1 MIQSTFKLRVVFTL
15 LVLAL
20 GSGAS
25 TLHAASSQTAY
36 TPSMSDYCVQPPF
49 LAGYV
54 PPQVLFTMGKDHKF
68 YYPAYNDASDING
81 DGKLEIGYTHS
92 FDYYGYFDSYK
103 CYNYNSSGGRFEP
116 YGDTTDKYCTGTN
129 AGMWSGNF
137 LNWAT
142 MSRAD
147 VIKLVIY
154 GGYRTADNQGTNY
167 DEISGEWIPQDGHIW
182 GKEYFDGATT
192 SGGSGLGDAAKLFP
206 TAVSGKRALF
216 CVNGTTANG
225 NNISQLKVIPDAT
238 QVSDTSS
245 HSAGVGVTVT
255 GGLRAWN
262 WVNVD
267 GNTNICSDSNIDLN
281 GDGAAESAYLRGL
294 AKYNVSVKVCDPS
307 SGFINDATW
316 ETKHCKAYGSNYRS
330 VGLMQI
336 YGETANSAKV
346 CSKDMYTSCT
356 SDNTC
361 SSIGKGQCVN
371 AANMF
376 FGMIAGS
383 YQNPKAGGYIRKDV
397 YSINEETNQTN
408 GQFQTSA
415 SSGKGLLIKS
425 IEQFKAQASY
435 PLNTQWGNPIGE
447 ILYEG
452 MRYWAGKGTPTSAF
466 VSGIS
471 NGSNGDN
478 GNYSSQPAWDTP
490 ATLYPACSMRFNLVF
505 SDVYNSFDDDQLPGS
520 AFNSS
525 FTGDLA
531 NLNVQTLANQIG
543 NNEAL
548 GSGASMV
555 VGESLTSNSTT
566 TDLSGRCGSKTSID
580 GMGNVRGLC
589 PAEGDLK
596 GSYYPAAVA
605 LYGHNS
611 MLANTNTPNVLT
623 YVVAFTSNV
632 PEARVT
638 TAAGTQALVMPY
650 GKSVSSSFGWNCS
663 TTNTTFNVA
672 NVTDAASASVP
683 NLKIDAKPGY
693 TTSSCPSMATVGYYV
708 LDRQYNSSNQLNY
721 IQFLTSFD
729 DLGGGDYDLDVL
741 AKYTVCAAG
750 NSNCSDLTG
759 SQVRVTVERMYS
771 SAGNPDA
778 FGFTIAGVGS
788 SLSGTYM
795 IVQHTSSP
803 PSGSSWAST
812 PLTTTSKSMTFQ
824 ASDSTVSLPKP
835 PLWYAAK
842 YGGFKDTD
850 GTGLPY
856 TDATCDPATRNGATR
871 NTRCNQW
878 DSVGNGTPDNYFLV
892 TDPSKMEAQLR
903 LALDSILARVAS
915 GTAAS
920 ILNNSQG
927 SGASLIQA
935 VFFPR
940 KDFDNGTSGYWIGE
954 LYNMW
959 YYLDPFLQTTSI
971 REDTNKDYK
980 LNLKDDRIAQFYFD
994 SSQNKT
1000 LVQLYSD
1007 ANGDGTPD
1015 SASPDVVVDPDAISS
1030 LWKAGRTLWNRNPS
1044 SSYDPRL
1051 LYTHTDDTTLD
1062 IFNSNSLAKFTT
1074 LTSAYSPALQNK
1086 STILSLLGM
1095 SDVTKTGKVI
1105 DYINGIDQSADSDGT
1120 LYRNRKISISN
1131 CGVTSSNLES
1141 TSTDSCYRVWKLGDI
1156 VTSTPKVVS
1165 TVSQNSYNNVAPNG
1179 YNDQTYANFIKSTTY
1194 QNRGMVF
1201 VGGNDG
1207 MLHAFRLGVLKELSG
1222 RYDKAQFYY
1231 AGNPADSTSKLGREE
1246 WSFIPKQALP
1256 YLPYL
1261 KDPAYCHIYYVDKS
1275 PSLIDA
1281 SVIKP
1286 SSCSSANYWDCTKST
1301 DGSTWK
1307 TVLVGGMGYGGAAK
1321 WNGDS
1326 TYTAPTNSVKTP
1338 VKGTSATTGV
1348 GYSSYFA
1355 LDVTDPTTPKY
1366 LWEFPGSTSAVGQL
1380 GFSTTGPAFV
1390 RIAGKVKATD
1400 GVTDTAVP
1408 DHTKNG
1414 RWFAVFASGPTG
1426 YIDTVQH
1433 AFLGQSDQQLRIF
1446 VVDLATGALV
1456 RTIDKFADN
1465 STLPANAFAGSLST
1479 SVIDT
1484 DRANTASSGWY
1495 SDDAIYIG
1503 YTQQASDGTWTQ
1515 GGVIRVLTKE
1525 SNDPSTWAASSL
1537 ISGIGPVTTSVAKLQ
1552 DRAKKNLWLYFGTG
1566 RYFFKGDDGT
1576 GQRVLYGVKE
1586 PCYSTSSRG
1595 ARFTLSSVTGGTDND
1610 LDPTCTDASPSGLV
1624 NQSGTDSTA
1633 PALTLGATDP
1643 GWYINLDGADSAN
1656 SINAERVI
1664 TDPIASTAG
1673 AVFFTTLKPSG
1684 DVCKFGGDTLIWAV
1698 RYDTGGAPPSAAMQG
1713 KALIQ
1718 VSTGAFSQISLQSA
1732 FGSSSKRYNQRRLA
1746 SAISGVPPVSQG
1758 LSLVTNPPPVKKFLH
1773 VREK

>member
-1 MIQSTFKLRVVFTL
+1 MIQGSFKLGAVLTAL
-15 LVLAL
+15 ALAL
-20 GSGAS
+20 GSGA
-25 TLHAASSQTAY
+25 TMLHAASSQTTYA
-36 TPSMSDYCVQPPF
+36 PSMSDYCVQPPF

-68 YYPAYNDASDING
+68 YYPAYNDASDIDG
-81 DGKLEIGYTHS
+81 DGQLEISYKND
-92 FDYYGYFDSYK
+92 FEYYGYFDSYK
-103 CYNYNSSGGRFEP
+103 CYNYTSGRFEP
-116 YGDTTDKYCTGTN
+116 YGNTSSKYCTGTN
-129 AGMWSGNF
+129 AGKWSGNF
-137 LNWAT
+137 LNWVA

-167 DEISGEWIPQDGHIW
+167 DEISGEYIPQDGHIW
-182 GKEYFDGATT
+182 GKEYV
-192 SGGSGLGDAAKLFP
+192 GSDAASLFP
-206 TAVSGKRALF
+206 GGVSNSRALF
-216 CVNGTTANG
+216 CVNGVTTNG
-225 NNISQLKVIPDAT
+225 NSISQLNVIPEADKIKN
-238 QVSDTSS
+238 SS
-245 HSAGVGVTVT
+245 GNYVT
-255 GGLRAWN
+255 GLRAWN

-267 GNTNICSDSNIDLN
+267 GNSNICSGTAIDLN
-281 GDGAAESAYLRGL
+281 NDGQAESATLTGL

-316 ETKHCKAYGSNYRS
+316 ETKHCKQYGSNYRS
-330 VGLMQI
+330 IGLMQL
-336 YGETANSAKV
+336 YGETSSSAKV

-356 SDNTC
+356 SDSTC
-361 SSIGKGQCVN
+361 SSISKGQCVN

-376 FGMIAGS
+376 FGLIAGS
-383 YQNPKAGGYIRKDV
+383 YQNPKAGGFIRKDV
-397 YSINEETNQTN
+397 YSINEETNQSN

-452 MRYWAGKGTPTSAF
+452 MRYWAGKGTPTSDF
-466 VSGIS
+466 VSSIS
-471 NGSNGDN
+471 SGSNGDN
-478 GNYSSQPAWDTP
+478 SNYASKPDWDTP
-490 ATLYPACSMRFNLVF
+490 ATLYPTCSMRFNLVF

-520 AFNSS
+520 AFNTS
-525 FTGDLA
+525 FSGDLT
-531 NLNVQTLANQIG
+531 NLNVQTLADRIG
-543 NNEAL
+543 NNESL
-548 GSGASMV
+548 GTSMV
-555 VGESLTSNSTT
+555 VGESLATSS
-566 TDLSGRCGSKTSID
+566 LSGRCDNKTSIA
-580 GMGNVRGLC
+580 GMGSVRGLC

-611 MLANTNTPNVLT
+611 MLANTNTSNVLT

-638 TAAGTQALVMPY
+638 TADGTQALIMPY
-650 GKSVSSSFGWNCS
+650 GKSVSSSYGWNCT
-663 TTNTTFNVA
+663 TTNTTFTVA
-672 NVTDAASASVP
+672 GVRDATNTSVP
-683 NLKIDAKPGY
+683 NLKIDAKSGY

-708 LDRQYNSSNQLNY
+708 LDKMYNSSNKLNY
-721 IQFLTSFD
+721 IQFLTSYD

-759 SQVRVTVERMYS
+759 SQVRVTVERVYS
-771 SAGNPDA
+771 SAGNPNA
-778 FGFTIAGVGS
+778 FGFTVAGVG

-803 PSGSSWAST
+803 PSGTSWATTST
-812 PLTTTSKSMTFQ
+812 PLPTTSQSMIFNA
-824 ASDSTVSLPKP
+824 ASSTVTLPKP

-856 TDATCDPATRNGATR
+856 TDDTCDPATRGSNTR

-878 DSVGNGTPDNYFLV
+878 DTVGNGTPDNYFLV

-940 KDFDNGTSGYWIGE
+940 KDFDNGTSGYWVGE

-971 REDTNKDYK
+971 REDTNKDFS
-980 LNLKDDRIAQFYFD
+980 LNLRNDRIAQFYFD

-1000 LVQLYSD
+1000 QVQLYSD
-1007 ANGDGTPD
+1007 ANGDGSPD
-1015 SASPDVVVDPDAISS
+1015 SATPDVVVDPDAISS
-1030 LWKAGRTLWNRNPS
+1030 LWKAGRSLWSRNPTS
-1044 SSYDPRL
+1044 DPRL
-1051 LYTHTDDTTLD
+1051 LYTHTDDSTLD
-1062 IFNSNSLAKFTT
+1062 IFNNNSLTKFTT
-1074 LTSAYSPALQNK
+1074 LTSAYNPALQNK

-1095 SDVTKTGKVI
+1095 SDITKTGKVI
-1105 DYINGIDQSADSDGT
+1105 DYINGSDQSADSDGT
-1120 LYRNRKISISN
+1120 LYRSRKVSISN
-1131 CGVTSSNLES
+1131 CGITSTNLES
-1141 TSTDSCYRVWKLGDI
+1141 TSSDSCYRVWKLGDI

-1165 TVSQNSYNNVAPNG
+1165 TVSQNSYNNAVPNG
-1179 YNDQTYANFIKSTTY
+1179 YNDQTYTKFLNSSTY

-1201 VGGNDG
+1201 VGSNDG

-1231 AGNPADSTSKLGREE
+1231 SGSPATSSSNLGREE

-1261 KDPAYCHIYYVDKS
+1261 KDTAYCHLYYVDKS

-1286 SSCSSANYWDCTKST
+1286 STCSSSANYWDCTKSS
-1301 DGSTWK
+1301 DGSTWE

-1326 TYTAPTNSVKTP
+1326 TYTAPTDSVKTP
-1338 VKGTSATTGV
+1338 VKGTSTATGV

-1366 LWEFPGSTSAVGQL
+1366 LWEFPGTTSAVGQL

-1400 GVTDTAVP
+1400 GVTDTASP

-1433 AFLGQSDQQLRIF
+1433 TFLGQSDQQLRIF
-1446 VVDLATGALV
+1446 IVDLATGALV

-1465 STLPANAFAGSLST
+1465 TTLPTYAFAGSLST

-1484 DRANTASSGWY
+1484 DRWNSGSSGWY
-1495 SDDAIYIG
+1495 SDDAVYIG
-1503 YTQQASDGTWTQ
+1503 YVQKASDGTWTN
-1515 GGVIRVLTKE
+1515 GGVIRLLTKE
-1525 SNDPSTWAASSL
+1525 STDPSTWVASPL
-1537 ISGIGPVTTSVAKLQ
+1537 ISGIGPVTTSVTKLQ
-1552 DRAKKNLWLYFGTG
+1552 DRSNKNLWLYFGTG
-1566 RYFFKGDDGT
+1566 RYFFKGDDAT

-1586 PCYSTSSRG
+1586 PCYSTINRY
-1595 ARFTLSSVTGGTDND
+1595 ARTGLNNINGGTDND
-1610 LDPTCTDASPSGLV
+1610 IDSTCTDSSPSGLV
-1624 NQSGTDSTA
+1624 NQSGSASSA
-1633 PALTLGATDP
+1633 PATTLSTNAP
-1643 GWYINLDGADSAN
+1643 GWYINLDGADSTN

-1664 TDPIASTAG
+1664 TDPVASAAG

-1732 FGSSSKRYNQRRLA
+1732 FSSSNQRYNSRRL
-1746 SAISGVPPVSQG
+1746 STAISGVPPVSQG

-1773 VREK
+1773 VKEK

>member
-1 MIQSTFKLRVVFTL
+1 MKCRLDMPG
-15 LVLAL
+15 LVLAAL
-20 GSGAS
+20 LLAFWGEG
-25 TLHAASSQTAY
+25 TPLHAASSQTTY

-68 YYPAYNDASDING
+68 YYPAYNDASDIDG
-81 DGKLEIGYTHS
+81 DGQLETGYTHS
-92 FDYYGYFDSYK
+92 YDYYGYFDSHK

-116 YGDTTDKYCTGTN
+116 YGEVDAQKYCTGTN

-154 GGYRTADNQGTNY
+154 GGYRTSDNQGNAY
-167 DEISGEWIPQDGHIW
+167 DVISGEYIPQDGHIW
-182 GKEYFDGATT
+182 GKEYLGSDASKLFP
-192 SGGSGLGDAAKLFP
+192 SGGSN
-206 TAVSGKRALF
+206 RALF
-216 CVNGTTANG
+216 CVNGTTVGG

-238 QVSDTSS
+238 AVS
-245 HSAGVGVTVT
+245 GVTVT

-267 GNTNICSDSNIDLN
+267 GNSNICSDNAIDLN
-281 GDGAAESAYLRGL
+281 GDGQAESATLTGL
-294 AKYNVSVKVCDPS
+294 TKYNVSVKVCDPA
-307 SGFINDATW
+307 SGFITDANW
-316 ETKHCKAYGSNYRS
+316 EAKHCKAYGTNYRS
-330 VGLMQI
+330 VGLMQL

-346 CSKDMYTSCT
+346 CSKDMYTACT
-356 SDNTC
+356 SDSSC

-383 YQNPKAGGYIRKDV
+383 YQNPKAGGYIRKDI
-397 YSINEETNQTN
+397 YSINEETNQSN

-425 IEQFKAQASY
+425 IEQFKAQSSY

-452 MRYWAGKGTPTSAF
+452 MRYWAGKGTPTSDF
-466 VSGIS
+466 VAGIS

-478 GNYSSQPAWDTP
+478 GNYSSQPDWDTP

-525 FTGDLA
+525 FSGDLP
-531 NLNVQTLANQIG
+531 NLNVQTLANRIW
-543 NNEAL
+543 NNENMNGTTL
-548 GSGASMV
+548 NKMV
-555 VGESLTSNSTT
+555 VGESG
-566 TDLSGRCGSKTSID
+566 TDTSGRCDSKDVSVS
-580 GMGNVRGLC
+580 GMGAIRGLC

-611 MLANTNTPNVLT
+611 LLSNTSTPNALT

-632 PEARVT
+632 PEIKVT
-638 TAAGTQALVMPY
+638 TAANTQALIMPY
-650 GKSVSSSFGWNCS
+650 GKSVSNSYGWNC
-663 TTNTTFNVA
+663 TTSNTNFNVA
-672 NVTDAASASVP
+672 RVTDAAGKLVS
-683 NLKIDAKPGY
+683 NLSIDAKSGS
-693 TTSSCPSMATVGYYV
+693 TTSSCPPMATVGYYV
-708 LDRQYNSSNQLNY
+708 LDTEYDSSNNLKYVKFN
-721 IQFLTSFD
+721 TSFD
-729 DLGGGDYDLDVL
+729 DLGGTDYDLDVL
-741 AKYTVCAAG
+741 AEYTVCASGAT
-750 NSNCSDLTG
+750 NSNCAAANPTG
-759 SQVRVTVERMYS
+759 DQVWVQVKRVYS

-778 FGFTIAGVGS
+778 FGFTIAGVGDS
-788 SLSGTYM
+788 SGAYM
-795 IVQHTSSP
+795 IVQHTASP
-803 PSGSSWAST
+803 PSGSSWANTTT
-812 PLTTTSKSMTFQ
+812 PLPTTSQSMTFH
-824 ASDSTVSLPKP
+824 ASSATVSLPKP

-842 YGGFKDTD
+842 YGGFKDSE

-856 TDATCDPATRNGATR
+856 TDATCDPATRGSNTR
-871 NTRCNQW
+871 NTRCNEW
-878 DSVGNGTPDNYFLV
+878 DTVGNGTPDNYFLV
-892 TDPSKMEAQLR
+892 TDPSKMEEQLR
-903 LALDSILARVAS
+903 KALDSILARVAS

-1015 SASPDVVVDPDAISS
+1015 SATPDVVVDPDTISS
-1030 LWKAGRTLWNRNPS
+1030 LWKAGKTLWTRNPTS
-1044 SSYDPRL
+1044 DPRL
-1051 LYTHTDDTTLD
+1051 LYTHTDDSSLD
-1062 IFNSNSLAKFTT
+1062 IFNSNSLTKFTT
-1074 LTSAYSPALQNK
+1074 LTSAYNPALQNK

-1105 DYINGIDQSADSDGT
+1105 DYINGSDQSADSDGT
-1120 LYRNRKISISN
+1120 RYRNRKVSIDN
-1131 CGVTSSNLES
+1131 CGVSSTNLEP

-1165 TVSQNSYNNVAPNG
+1165 TVSQNSYNLTVPNG
-1179 YNDQTYANFIKSTTY
+1179 YNDQTYAAFLKSSTY

-1201 VGGNDG
+1201 AGSNDG
-1207 MLHAFRLGVLKELSG
+1207 MLHAFRLGILKELSG
-1222 RYDKAQFYY
+1222 RFDKAQFYY
-1231 AGNPADSTSKLGREE
+1231 SGSPATSSSNLGREE

-1286 SSCSSANYWDCTKST
+1286 STCSSSANYWDCVKST

-1321 WNGDS
+1321 WNGDPA
-1326 TYTAPTNSVKTP
+1326 YNAPTDSVKTP
-1338 VKGTSATTGV
+1338 IKGTTAATGV

-1355 LDVTDPTTPKY
+1355 LDVTNPATPTY
-1366 LWEFPGSTSAVGQL
+1366 LWEFPGTTSAVGQL

-1390 RIAGKVKATD
+1390 RIAGKVKASN
-1400 GVTDTAVP
+1400 GVTDTTAP

-1426 YIDTVQH
+1426 YIDTVKH
-1433 AFLGQSDQQLRIF
+1433 TFTGQSDQQLRIF

-1465 STLPANAFAGSLST
+1465 TTLPANAFAGSLST
-1479 SVIDT
+1479 GVIDT
-1484 DRANTASSGWY
+1484 DRWNSASTGWY
-1495 SDDAIYIG
+1495 SDDAVYIG
-1503 YTQQASDGTWTQ
+1503 YVQQASDGTWTN
-1515 GGVIRVLTKE
+1515 GGVIRLVTKE
-1525 SNDPSTWAASSL
+1525 NTDPSTWVASSL
-1537 ISGIGPVTTSVAKLQ
+1537 ISNGIGPVTTSVTKLQ
-1552 DRAKKNLWLYFGTG
+1552 DRSNKNLWLYFGTG
-1566 RYFFKGDDGT
+1566 RYFFKGDDGI
-1576 GQRVLYGVKE
+1576 GQRTLYGIKE
-1586 PCYSTSSRG
+1586 PCYSTANRY
-1595 ARFTLSSVTGGTDND
+1595 ARTGLGNITGGTDND
-1610 LDPTCTDASPSGLV
+1610 IDPTCTDSSPSGLV
-1624 NQSGTDSTA
+1624 NQSGTSSSAPNTTISKTA
-1633 PALTLGATDP
+1633 P
-1643 GWYINLDGADSAN
+1643 GWYINLDAADSTN

-1664 TDPIASTAG
+1664 TDPIASAAG

-1698 RYDTGGAPPSAAMQG
+1698 RYDTGGTPPSAAMQG

-1732 FGSSSKRYNQRRLA
+1732 FGNSNPRYNLRRLA
-1746 SAISGVPPVSQG
+1746 TPISGVPPVSQG